1 MLSACYNLTRAHY
14 KFVHTY
20 RLALYVYEYL
30 VYSGAQKAAQTFLQ
44 EVSSSINRYRFDH
57 SPLMALLAVELKTIH
72 CKARSLIFKLF
83 TNALY
88 FSTSRYFFS
97 FKIGWEKH
105 IVPNEAPGFLFS
117 WWSVFWDLYCA
128 APERRDV
135 LKHSPDARA
144 FYDYGLANPGFVP
157 NCPQPS
163 TMPSPGI
170 HYVQGRNAPPS
181 MLQHQQ
187 YVSQPRPMYPPGISR
202 PNDKIPGIV
211 PMGEQHLEAFLSSPS
226 AVTAAAFRPNSNIPS
241 LPIASAPTVTLRHQP
256 RPMGPR
262 GALVANGNAVGS
274 LNSSSSTTS
283 SSFSGSSP
291 NGDFQ
296 SSLHQQFGRPHPFQ
310 QQRSLP
316 LKMSPCTPNGLLPSQ
331 QQQQPQWGPGLSH
344 SVDFLGNPQS
354 SSKMSPD
361 IGTTTSSMLF
371 DPTLMEQLQSAP
383 HPQPT
388 PLPSSSGSGAGAGDG
403 FAFFGQTDG
412 LPVDETVVS
421 GGQPQQQ
428 SQPSTSSQISQLLS
442 PSPVQQAPRSDAPR
456 SKAASIE
463 EALLLSAPE
472 LELLAGSDDATGI
485 VEGPDQ
491 SINGPP
497 PGRVF
502 DSDPM
507 KVAETPNML
516 FPNSDDLR
524 TIPNLADVMQDST
537 SGDLLSSGSSVQK
550 PFCPLKDIEASAAL
564 FLQE

>member
-1 MLSACYNLTRAHY
+1 MFGKPKSFSSPSDAQANE
-14 KFVHTY
+14 K
-20 RLALYVYEYL
+20 LALYVYEYL

-44 EVSSSINRYRFDH
+44 E
-57 SPLMALLAVELKTIH
+57 
-72 CKARSLIFKLF
+72 
-83 TNALY
+83 
-88 FSTSRYFFS
+88 
-97 FKIGWEKH
+97 IGWEKH

-157 NCPQPS
+157 GGPQPS
-163 TMPSPGI
+163 PMPGPGV
-170 HYVQGRNAPPS
+170 HYVQGRNGPPS

-187 YVSQPRPMYPPGISR
+187 YISQPRQMYPPGIAR
-202 PNDKIPGIV
+202 PNDKIPGLM

-226 AVTAAAFRPNSNIPS
+226 AVTAAAFRPNSSIPS

-262 GALVANGNAVGS
+262 GALVTNGNAVGS
-274 LNSSSSTTS
+274 LNSSSSTAS

-296 SSLHQQFGRPHPFQ
+296 SGLHQQFGRPHLFQ

-354 SSKMSPD
+354 TPKMSPD
-361 IGTTTSSMLF
+361 IGTTAPSMLF
-371 DPTLMEQLQSAP
+371 DPTLMEQLPPAP

-388 PLPSSSGSGAGAGDG
+388 PLPSSGGSGAGDG

-412 LPVDETVVS
+412 LPVDEASVS

-428 SQPSTSSQISQLLS
+428 PQPPPVSSQISQLLS
-442 PSPVQQAPRSDAPR
+442 PSPVQQTPRSDAPR

-472 LELLAGSDDATGI
+472 LELLAGSDDTTGV
-485 VEGPDQ
+485 VEGSEQ
-491 SINGPP
+491 SINGPPP

-502 DSDPM
+502 DSDPL
-507 KVAETPNML
+507 KVTETSNIL
-516 FPNSDDLR
+516 FPSSDDLR
-524 TIPNLADVMQDST
+524 TIPNLVDVIQDST
-537 SGDLLSSGSSVQK
+537 SGDLLPSATSVQK

>member
-1 MLSACYNLTRAHY
+1 MFNKPKLFSSPSDAQASE
-14 KFVHTY
+14 K
-20 RLALYVYEYL
+20 LALYVYEYL

-44 EVSSSINRYRFDH
+44 E
-57 SPLMALLAVELKTIH
+57 
-72 CKARSLIFKLF
+72 
-83 TNALY
+83 
-88 FSTSRYFFS
+88 
-97 FKIGWEKH
+97 IGWEKH

-157 NCPQPS
+157 GGPQS
-163 TMPSPGI
+163 TPMPGPGL
-170 HYVQGRNAPPS
+170 HYAQGRNGPPS

-187 YVSQPRPMYPPGISR
+187 YISQPRQMYPPGISR
-202 PNDKIPGIV
+202 PNDKIPGLV
-211 PMGEQHLEAFLSSPS
+211 PMSEQHLEAFLPSPS
-226 AVTAAAFRPNSNIPS
+226 AVTAAAFRPNSSIPS

-262 GALVANGNAVGS
+262 GALVVNGNAVGS

-296 SSLHQQFGRPHPFQ
+296 SSLHQQQFGRPHPFQ

-316 LKMSPCTPNGLLPSQ
+316 LKMAPCTPNGLLPSQ
-331 QQQQPQWGPGLSH
+331 QQQQPQWGPSLSH

-354 SSKMSPD
+354 TAKMSPD
-361 IGTTTSSMLF
+361 IGSTTPILF
-371 DPTLMEQLQSAP
+371 DPTLMEQLPSVVQ
-383 HPQPT
+383 PQPT
-388 PLPSSSGSGAGAGDG
+388 PLPSSASSGGGTGDG
-403 FAFFGQTDG
+403 FAFFGQTDS
-412 LPVDETVVS
+412 LSVDEAVVS
-421 GGQPQQQ
+421 GGQPQQHP
-428 SQPSTSSQISQLLS
+428 QPPPVSSQISQLLS
-442 PSPVQQAPRSDAPR
+442 PSPVQQTPRSDAPR

-472 LELLAGSDDATGI
+472 LELLAGSDDATGVI
-485 VEGPDQ
+485 EGSDQ
-491 SINGPP
+491 TINGPSA

-502 DSDPM
+502 DSDQI
-507 KVAETPNML
+507 KVAETPNIL
-516 FPNSDDLR
+516 FPSSDDLR
-524 TIPNLADVMQDST
+524 TMPNLADVMQDST
-537 SGDLLSSGSSVQK
+537 SGDLLPSASSVQK